1 VVTDVITERERRGE
15 RCSLIVEIEVNYIH
29 NSMYSQVQPIKI
41 ILLQEHAHNAW
52 AKSKQG
58 CYM

>member
-1 VVTDVITERERRGE
+1 MVTDVITERERRGE
-15 RCSLIVEIEVNYIH
+15 RSVMIVKIEFNYIH

-41 ILLQEHAHNAW
+41 ILLQGHAHNAW